1 MLKLVYVLDLIK
13 LIYLQTLPDHFF
25 TMEDKIKRNEFLKS
39 IGLKGASLMAIY
51 CGASALSSC
60 QNESEVAPS
69 GNVDFTLDLTN
80 ASYSALNT
88 VGKYITINK
97 VVIARVSATSFAAVT
112 QICSH
117 EGQAQVM
124 YNGSGFSC
132 PAHGATFSITGT
144 RTNNVSSKDITVYKT
159 TFTNTSLRVFS

>member
-1 MLKLVYVLDLIK
+1 MPY
-13 LIYLQTLPDHFF
+13 
-25 TMEDKIKRNEFLKS
+25 MENKIKRNDFLKS
-39 IGLKGASLMAIY
+39 LGFKGASLMAIY

-60 QNESEVAPS
+60 KNESEVAPS
-69 GNVDFTLDLTN
+69 GAVDFTLDLTN

-88 VGKYITINK
+88 VGKYITVNK

-132 PAHGATFSITGT
+132 PAHGATFSITGAK
-144 RTNNVSSKDITVYKT
+144 TNNVSSKGITAYQT
-159 TFTNTSLRVFS
+159 TLTNSSLRVFS

>member
-1 MLKLVYVLDLIK
+1 MIKLDYVLDLINP
-13 LIYLQTLPDHFF
+13 INVQTLSSSPS
-25 TMEDKIKRNEFLKS
+25 MENKIKRNDFLKS
-39 IGLKGASLMAIY
+39 LGLKGASLMAIY

-69 GNVDFTLDLTN
+69 GTVDFTLDLTN

-88 VGKYITINK
+88 VGKYIVYNK
-97 VVIARVSATSFAAVT
+97 VVIARVSTTSFAAVT

-132 PAHGATFSITGT
+132 PAHGATFSITGAK
-144 RTNNVSSKDITVYKT
+144 TNNVSSKGITAYQT
-159 TFTNTSLRVFS
+159 TLTNTSLRVFS

>member
-1 MLKLVYVLDLIK
+1 
-13 LIYLQTLPDHFF
+13 
-25 TMEDKIKRNEFLKS
+25 MENKIKRNDFLKS
-39 IGLKGASLMAIY
+39 LGLKGASLMAIY

-69 GNVDFTLDLTN
+69 GTVDFTLDLTN

-132 PAHGATFSITGT
+132 PAHGATFSITGAK
-144 RTNNVSSKDITVYKT
+144 TNNFSNKGITAYQT
-159 TFTNTSLRVFS
+159 TLTNSSLRVFS

>member
-1 MLKLVYVLDLIK
+1 
-13 LIYLQTLPDHFF
+13 
-25 TMEDKIKRNEFLKS
+25 MENKIKRNDFLKS
-39 IGLKGASLMAIY
+39 LGLKGASLMAIY

-69 GNVDFTLDLTN
+69 GTIDFTLDLTN

-88 VGKYITINK
+88 VGKYIVYNK
-97 VVIARVSATSFAAVT
+97 VVIARVSTTSFAAVT
-112 QICSH
+112 QIWSH

-132 PAHGATFSITGT
+132 PAHGATFSITGAK
-144 RTNNVSSKDITVYKT
+144 TNNVSSKGITAYQT
-159 TFTNTSLRVFS
+159 TLTNTSLRVFS

>member
-1 MLKLVYVLDLIK
+1 
-13 LIYLQTLPDHFF
+13 
-25 TMEDKIKRNEFLKS
+25 MENKIKRNDFLKS
-39 IGLKGASLMAIY
+39 LGLKGASLMAIY

-60 QNESEVAPS
+60 QNESDVAPS

-88 VGKYITINK
+88 VGKYITYNK

-132 PAHGATFSITGT
+132 PAHGASFSIKGAK
-144 RTNNVSSKDITVYKT
+144 TNNVSSKGITAYQT
-159 TFTNTSLRVFS
+159 TLTNSSLRVFS

>member
-1 MLKLVYVLDLIK
+1 
-13 LIYLQTLPDHFF
+13 
-25 TMEDKIKRNEFLKS
+25 MENKIKRNDFLKS
-39 IGLKGASLMAIY
+39 LGLKGASLMAIY

-69 GNVDFTLDLTN
+69 GTVDFTLDLTN

-132 PAHGATFSITGT
+132 PAHGATFSITGAK
-144 RTNNVSSKDITVYKT
+144 TNNVSNKGITAYQT
-159 TFTNTSLRVFS
+159 TLTNSSLRVFS

>member
-1 MLKLVYVLDLIK
+1 
-13 LIYLQTLPDHFF
+13 
-25 TMEDKIKRNEFLKS
+25 MENRIKRNDFLKS
-39 IGLKGASLMAIY
+39 LGLKGASLMAVY

-60 QNESEVAPS
+60 QNESGVSPS
-69 GNVDFTLDLTN
+69 GTIDFTLDLTN

-97 VVIARVSATSFAAVT
+97 VVIARISATSFAAVT

-117 EGQAQVM
+117 QGQAQVM

-132 PAHGATFSITGT
+132 PVHGASFSITGT
-144 RTNNVSSKDITVYKT
+144 RTNNVSSKDIAVYKT
-159 TFTNTSLRVFS
+159 SLTNTSLRVFS

>member
-1 MLKLVYVLDLIK
+1 
-13 LIYLQTLPDHFF
+13 
-25 TMEDKIKRNEFLKS
+25 MENKIKRNEFLKS
-39 IGLKGASLMAIY
+39 LGLKGASLMAIY

-69 GNVDFTLDLTN
+69 GSVDFTLDLTN
-80 ASYSALNT
+80 ASYSTLNT
-88 VGKYITINK
+88 VGKYIIYNK
-97 VVIARVSATSFAAVT
+97 VVVARVSATSFAAVT

-132 PAHGATFSITGT
+132 PAHGATFSITGAK
-144 RTNNVSSKDITVYKT
+144 TNNVSSKGITAYQT
-159 TFTNTSLRVFS
+159 TLTNTSLRVFS

>member
-1 MLKLVYVLDLIK
+1 MDN
-13 LIYLQTLPDHFF
+13 
-25 TMEDKIKRNEFLKS
+25 KIKRNEFLKS
-39 IGLKGASLMAIY
+39 LGLKGASLMAIY

-69 GNVDFTLDLTN
+69 GTVDFTLDLTN

-132 PAHGATFSITGT
+132 PAHGATFSITGAK
-144 RTNNVSSKDITVYKT
+144 TNNVSNKGITAYQT
-159 TFTNTSLRVFS
+159 TLTNSSLRVFS

>member
-1 MLKLVYVLDLIK
+1 
-13 LIYLQTLPDHFF
+13 
-25 TMEDKIKRNEFLKS
+25 MENKIKRNEFLKS
-39 IGLKGASLMAIY
+39 LGLKGASLMAIY
-51 CGASALSSC
+51 CGTSTLSSC
-60 QNESEVAPS
+60 QNESDVAPS

-88 VGKYITINK
+88 VGKYIVLNQ

-117 EGQAQVM
+117 QGQAQVM

-132 PAHGATFSITGT
+132 PVHGASFSITGT
-144 RTNNVSSKDITVYKT
+144 RTNNVSSKDIAVYKT
-159 TFTNTSLRVFS
+159 SLTNTSLRVFS

>member
-1 MLKLVYVLDLIK
+1 
-13 LIYLQTLPDHFF
+13 
-25 TMEDKIKRNEFLKS
+25 MENKIKRNDFLKS
-39 IGLKGASLMAIY
+39 LGLKGASLMAIY

-69 GNVDFTLDLTN
+69 GTVDFTLDLTN

-132 PAHGATFSITGT
+132 PVHGASFSITGT
-144 RTNNVSSKDITVYKT
+144 RTNNVSSKDIAVYKT
-159 TFTNTSLRVFS
+159 SLTNTSLRVFS

>member
-1 MLKLVYVLDLIK
+1 
-13 LIYLQTLPDHFF
+13 
-25 TMEDKIKRNEFLKS
+25 MENKIKRNDFLKS
-39 IGLKGASLMAIY
+39 LGLKGASLMAIY

-60 QNESEVAPS
+60 QNESDVAPS

-132 PAHGATFSITGT
+132 PAHGASFSITGAK
-144 RTNNVSSKDITVYKT
+144 TNNVSNKGITAYQT
-159 TFTNTSLRVFS
+159 TLTNSSLRVFS

>member
-1 MLKLVYVLDLIK
+1 
-13 LIYLQTLPDHFF
+13 
-25 TMEDKIKRNEFLKS
+25 
-39 IGLKGASLMAIY
+39 MAVY

-60 QNESEVAPS
+60 QNESDVAPS
-69 GNVDFTLDLTN
+69 GNVDFTIDLTN

-97 VVIARVSATSFAAVT
+97 VVIARVSSTTFAAVT

-132 PAHGATFSITGT
+132 PAHGASFSITGAKI
-144 RTNNVSSKDITVYKT
+144 NNVSSKGIAAYQT
-159 TFTNTSLRVFS
+159 TLTNSSLRVFS

>member
-1 MLKLVYVLDLIK
+1 
-13 LIYLQTLPDHFF
+13 
-25 TMEDKIKRNEFLKS
+25 MENKIKRNEFLKS
-39 IGLKGASLMAIY
+39 LGLKGASLMAIY
-51 CGASALSSC
+51 CGTSALSSC

-69 GNVDFTLDLTN
+69 GSVDFTLDLTN

-97 VVIARVSATSFAAVT
+97 VVVARVSATSFAAVT

-132 PAHGATFSITGT
+132 PAHGATFSITGAK
-144 RTNNVSSKDITVYKT
+144 TNNVSNKGITAYQT
-159 TFTNTSLRVFS
+159 TLTNSSLRVFS

>member
-1 MLKLVYVLDLIK
+1 MIKLDYVLDLINP
-13 LIYLQTLPDHFF
+13 INVQTLPSSPS
-25 TMEDKIKRNEFLKS
+25 MENKIKRNDFLKS
-39 IGLKGASLMAIY
+39 LGLKGASLMAIY

-69 GNVDFTLDLTN
+69 GTIDFTLDLTN

-88 VGKYITINK
+88 VGKYIVYNK
-97 VVIARVSATSFAAVT
+97 VVIARVSTTSFAAVT

-132 PAHGATFSITGT
+132 PAHGATFSITGAK
-144 RTNNVSSKDITVYKT
+144 TNNVSSKGITAYQT
-159 TFTNTSLRVFS
+159 TLTNTSLRVFS

>member
-1 MLKLVYVLDLIK
+1 
-13 LIYLQTLPDHFF
+13 
-25 TMEDKIKRNEFLKS
+25 MENKIKRNDFLKS
-39 IGLKGASLMAIY
+39 LGLKGASLMAIY

-60 QNESEVAPS
+60 QNESEVAPT
-69 GNVDFTLDLTN
+69 GTVDFTLDLTN

-97 VVIARVSATSFAAVT
+97 VVIARISATSFAAVT

-117 EGQAQVM
+117 EGQPQVM

-132 PAHGATFSITGT
+132 PAHGATFSITGEK
-144 RTNNVSSKDITVYKT
+144 TNNVSSKGITAYKT
-159 TFTNTSLRVFS
+159 TLTNTSLRVFS

>member
-1 MLKLVYVLDLIK
+1 
-13 LIYLQTLPDHFF
+13 
-25 TMEDKIKRNEFLKS
+25 MENKIKRNDFLKS
-39 IGLKGASLMAIY
+39 LGLKGTSLMAIY

-69 GNVDFTLDLTN
+69 GTVDFTLDLTN

-88 VGKYITINK
+88 VGKYIVYNK

-132 PAHGATFSITGT
+132 PAHGATFSITGAK
-144 RTNNVSSKDITVYKT
+144 TNNVSSKGITAYQT
-159 TFTNTSLRVFS
+159 TLTNTSLRVFS

>member
-1 MLKLVYVLDLIK
+1 
-13 LIYLQTLPDHFF
+13 
-25 TMEDKIKRNEFLKS
+25 MEDKIKRNDFLKS
-39 IGLKGASLMAIY
+39 LGFKGASLMAIY
-51 CGASALSSC
+51 CGASAISSC

-132 PAHGATFSITGT
+132 PVHGATFSITGAK
-144 RTNNVSSKDITVYKT
+144 TNNVSNKGITAYQT
-159 TFTNTSLRVFS
+159 TLTNSSLRVFS